1 MLGWMPEDNFKAQ
14 VLQFLYFQK
23 ASYYSVN
30 KYQIKT
36 VTLRAILLSAII
48 LQGRQAGL
56 DFLMS
61 VLQSSLLPSV
71 TFAFTLRGALMGT

>member
-1 MLGWMPEDNFKAQ
+1 MPEVKAQ
-14 VLQFLYFQK
+14 ELQFLYFQK
-23 ASYYSVN
+23 VSHYSIN
-30 KYQIKT
+30 KYQKIIT
-36 VTLRAILLSAII
+36 VTLRVVLLSAII

-61 VLQSSLLPSV
+61 ILQSSLLPSV